1 MNIAKLILLACPI
14 VLTSMLMGTVSAHA
28 SESPSFLQVSQVNV
42 AQTAINRPSLA
53 ASNLRSDQPLI
64 PTGCGCTQ
72 CIKAE
77 QLLQSRL
84 PGF

>member
-1 MNIAKLILLACPI
+1 MNLAKLILFACPI

-28 SESPSFLQVSQVNV
+28 SETPSFLQVPQVNV
-42 AQTAINRPSLA
+42 AQTAVNHPSLA
-53 ASNLRSDQPLI
+53 AANLRSDQPRI

-84 PGF
+84 PEF

>member
-1 MNIAKLILLACPI
+1 MNLAKLILLACPV
-14 VLTSMLMGTVSAHA
+14 VLTSMLMEAVPAHA
-28 SESPSFLQVSQVNV
+28 FEAATPLQVPQVNV
-42 AQTAINRPSLA
+42 AQTAVDHLNLT

-72 CIKAE
+72 CFKAE
-77 QLLQSRL
+77 QLLQGRL